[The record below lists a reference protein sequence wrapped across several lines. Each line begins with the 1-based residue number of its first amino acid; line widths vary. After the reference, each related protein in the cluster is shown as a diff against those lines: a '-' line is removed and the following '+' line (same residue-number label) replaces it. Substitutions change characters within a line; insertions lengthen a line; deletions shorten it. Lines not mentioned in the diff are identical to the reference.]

1 MISLREN
8 RSRPAVKICGLT
20 DPEQALSIATI
31 GADAIGVI
39 GVPGTP
45 RFVAEPLRRNLF
57 KTLEQNADDV
67 QRVWVVADLAD
78 DSLDAALGG
87 DGTPTVVQLH
97 GGESP
102 ERCLALK
109 QRYPQVDWW
118 KALRLRSS
126 KDLHSLELYAHS
138 VDALLL
144 DAWSPDQLGGT
155 GHRLSL
161 DGLGA
166 IRLELP
172 WWLAGGISAE
182 WIPELLSRVNPDG
195 LDASSRLE
203 DSPGR
208 KNLQKVKDLIDAVRL
223 NR

>member
-1 MISLREN
+1 
-8 RSRPAVKICGLT
+8 VKICGIT
-20 DPEQALSIATI
+20 DPEQALSIAAI

-39 GVPGTP
+39 GVAGTP
-45 RFVAEPLRRNLF
+45 RFVSEPLLREIF
-57 KTLEQNADDV
+57 KALEQNADDV
-67 QRVWVVADLAD
+67 QRVWVVADMDD
-78 DSLDAALGG
+78 DSLDAALKGQ
-87 DGTPTVVQLH
+87 GTPTVVQLH

-102 ERCLALK
+102 ERCMALK
-109 QRYPQVDWW
+109 QQHPQVNWW

-126 KDLHSLELYAHS
+126 LDLHSLEAYVQS

-161 DGLGA
+161 DGLNA
-166 IRLELP
+166 IELSLP

-182 WIPELLSRVNPDG
+182 WIPELLNRVNPNG

-208 KNLQKVKDLIDAVRL
+208 KNLEKVKELIDAVQK
-223 NR
+223 NSCS